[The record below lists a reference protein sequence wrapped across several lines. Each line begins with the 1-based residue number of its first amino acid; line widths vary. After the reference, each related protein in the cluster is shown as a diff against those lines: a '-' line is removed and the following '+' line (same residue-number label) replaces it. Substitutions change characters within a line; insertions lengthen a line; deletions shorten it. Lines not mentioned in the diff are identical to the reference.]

1 LCINILNKQFLKL
14 CTVFANIVHMKCL
27 LASLLLILII
37 SSCAKMQE
45 PEFRR
50 IEGFGIKKIGIK
62 ETTIGFNLTWFNPNN
77 FGVAVKEAAFDVYM
91 DSVFLGK
98 FTQPT
103 EVSVNRNG
111 EFSIPMEGTVSL
123 LTALQFD
130 IPKMV
135 GKMVFIQA
143 NGNVMVG
150 KAGVFIKRDLNYKG
164 NHRLD
169 GDLMK
174 NPAAAG
180 SVN

>member
-1 LCINILNKQFLKL
+1 MFINRLNKQYLKL
-14 CTVFANIVHMKCL
+14 CTLFAIIDVMKIL
-27 LASLLLILII
+27 LASLLLLFLFA
-37 SSCAKMQE
+37 SCAKMKE

-50 IEGFGIKKIGIK
+50 IDNFGIKKLGIK

-77 FGVAVKEAAFDVYM
+77 FGVAVKEAAVDVYL
-91 DSVFLGK
+91 DSVYLGK
-98 FTQPT
+98 FVQPT
-103 EVSVNRNG
+103 PVSVNKNG

-143 NGNVMVG
+143 NGNVQVG
-150 KAGVFIKRDLNYKG
+150 KAGIFMKKELNYKG
-164 NHRLD
+164 NHKLD
-169 GDLMK
+169 SDLMK

>member
-1 LCINILNKQFLKL
+1 MKMFLS
-14 CTVFANIVHMKCL
+14 
-27 LASLLLILII
+27 SLLLVLIFT
-37 SSCAKMQE
+37 SCAKMKE

-50 IEGFGIKKIGIK
+50 IDGFGIKKIGIK

-77 FGVAVKEAAFDVYM
+77 FGVAVKEAAFDVYL
-91 DSVFLGK
+91 DSVYLGK

-103 EVSVNRNG
+103 PVSVTSNG

-143 NGNVMVG
+143 NGNVLVG
-150 KAGVFIKRDLNYKG
+150 KAGVFMKKELNYKG

-169 GDLMK
+169 SDLLK

-180 SVN
+180 SVY

>member
-1 LCINILNKQFLKL
+1 MLP
-14 CTVFANIVHMKCL
+14 
-27 LASLLLILII
+27 ASLLVII
-37 SSCAKMQE
+37 IFTSCAKMKE

-50 IEGFGIKKIGIK
+50 IDNFGIKKLGLQ

-77 FGVAVKEAAFDVYM
+77 FGVTVKEAVFDVFV
-91 DSVFLGK
+91 DSIYLGK
-98 FTQPT
+98 FIQPNP
-103 EVSVNRNG
+103 VSVNSNG
-111 EFSIPMEGTVSL
+111 EFSIPMEGKVSL

-150 KAGVFIKRDLNYKG
+150 KAGIFMNKELNYKG

-169 GDLMK
+169 SDLLK
-174 NPAAAG
+174 NPASTG
-180 SVN
+180 SLQ